1 MAITENA
8 VGETSKRVK
17 GAKSGHEQGSKYT
30 RYTEAQIEV
39 LEKVYAE
46 CSNPNYFQR
55 SKILR
60 EQPNLRGIDSKQL
73 KVWFQNHRSREKQKK
88 ENGELLAENKKLAAA
103 NELLREENDCL
114 QQKVAQLICE
124 NEYLQTQFLSLISR
138 NKATTKTTDLG
149 LAARANS
156 PQLPLWSAD
165 NNSLL
170 VLAEE
175 IREEF
180 LCKATGTAV
189 NWKAILTVKLPS
201 PSSVGAIYVSDT
213 CIGVAARACTIIPIE
228 PVKIIEILKDRAS
241 WSRNCRNVDVLAE
254 YPAGNGGAIELIYTQ
269 YYAPTTMACAR
280 DFWTLRYTSVSVDG
294 SFVVCEKSVSG
305 SDAVPSSPAVLEFVR
320 GRMLA
325 SGYLIHP
332 CEGGS
337 IIHLIDHLDLEASSV
352 PEVVRPLY
360 ESSELVAKN
369 MIVPALEYIEH
380 TASETHD
387 KRSHAYGEGPAFLRS
402 FSQRLSRGFND
413 AITGFTEDG
422 WTLLDADAPG
432 DIIVSVKRLKNFED
446 NRNYDSVIC
455 MKASLLLQVLPA
467 KLMMLLKE
475 RRSCWMN
482 INLADHSAVFLGPAC
497 FAFPGSRTY
506 NLSGTGVLLGH
517 TNYEDEILEV
527 LRFDRIAHPQH
538 NVSSGDLYHLQ
549 ICNGMEDSG
558 VGACSELIFAPID
571 RTITNDA
578 VLLSSGFRII
588 SLPSNAGLQS
598 SANMNSTGP
607 SNATNVGTA
616 ASKPSSVLI
625 LAFQFPFETHLQDK
639 VASIAR
645 KYVQHVISYVKN
657 ISLEAMPSGSN
668 PETASNKSDPATRL
682 MIAPDSTYAAT
693 LANLI
698 CQSYRS
704 NLGVE
709 IFGCNCPST
718 DSLLELI
725 RHHQYAILC
734 FAFTSL
740 PVCLYANQAGLD
752 LLETT
757 ANNLLSLTVDRILGG
772 SNNFSLSSI
781 LPTIMQQGYAI
792 LPPGYCISEMNRRVS
807 YEQAVVWQVQ
817 GSDGSVPCLALAFM
831 NWSFT

>member
-1 MAITENA
+1 MAITENT
-8 VGETSKRVK
+8 VEETSKRVN
-17 GAKSGHEQGSKYT
+17 GAKSGHEQGTKYT

-60 EQPNLRGIDSKQL
+60 EQPHLRGIDSKQL

-88 ENGELLAENKKLAAA
+88 ENGELVAENKMLVAA

-138 NKATTKTTDLG
+138 NTTITKTTDLG

-156 PQLPLWSAD
+156 PQMSLWSAD

-170 VLAEE
+170 LLAEE
-175 IREEF
+175 MRKEF
-180 LCKATGTAV
+180 LCKATETAL
-189 NWKAILTVKLPS
+189 NWKPILT
-201 PSSVGAIYVSDT
+201 
-213 CIGVAARACTIIPIE
+213 
-228 PVKIIEILKDRAS
+228 VKIIEILKGRAS
-241 WSRNCRNVDVLAE
+241 WSRNCRNLDVVAE
-254 YPAGNGGAIELIYTQ
+254 YPAGNGGTIELIYTQ

-320 GRMLA
+320 GRIL
-325 SGYLIHP
+325 
-332 CEGGS
+332 
-337 IIHLIDHLDLEASSV
+337 ASSV

-380 TASETHD
+380 IASETDD

-413 AITGFTEDG
+413 AINGFTEDG

-432 DIIVSVKRLKNFED
+432 DIIVSVKRLTNFED
-446 NRNYDSVIC
+446 SRNYDSVIC
-455 MKASLLLQVLPA
+455 MKASLLLQKVLPA
-467 KLMMLLKE
+467 RLMMLLKE

-482 INLADHSAVFLGPAC
+482 INLADHTAAFLGPAC
-497 FAFPGSRTY
+497 FAFPGSTTY
-506 NLSGTGVLLGH
+506 NLSETGVLLGH

-549 ICNGMEDSG
+549 ICNGMGDSG

-571 RTITNDA
+571 RTIPNDA

-588 SLPSNAGLQS
+588 SLPSNAGSQS

-607 SNATNVGTA
+607 SNTTNVGTA
-616 ASKPSSVLI
+616 AASNPSSVLI

-668 PETASNKSDPATRL
+668 PETDANKSDPATRL

-698 CQSYRS
+698 CQSYRQIEFRRGDVW
-704 NLGVE
+704 LQQPEYRLFVG
-709 IFGCNCPST
+709 T
-718 DSLLELI
+718 DTASP
-725 RHHQYAILC
+725 
-734 FAFTSL
+734 SL

-757 ANNLLSLTVDRILGG
+757 ASNLLSLTVDRILGG

-792 LPPGYCISEMNRRVS
+792 LPPGYCISEMNRQVS
-807 YEQAVVWQVQ
+807 YEQAVVWQVR

>member
-39 LEKVYAE
+39 LEKIYAE

-124 NEYLQTQFLSLISR
+124 NEYLRTQFLSLISR
-138 NKATTKTTDLG
+138 NTTATKTTDLG
-149 LAARANS
+149 LAASANS
-156 PQLPLWSAD
+156 PQLSLWSAD

-170 VLAEE
+170 LLAEE
-175 IREEF
+175 IRKEF
-180 LCKATGTAV
+180 LCKATGAAV
-189 NWKAILTVKLPS
+189 NWKSILTVK
-201 PSSVGAIYVSDT
+201 VVN
-213 CIGVAARACTIIPIE
+213 VA
-228 PVKIIEILKDRAS
+228 
-241 WSRNCRNVDVLAE
+241 RNCRNLDVLAE
-254 YPAGNGGAIELIYTQ
+254 YPAGNGGTIELIYTQ

-320 GRMLA
+320 GRMFA

-337 IIHLIDHLDLEASSV
+337 IIHLVDHLDLEASSV

-380 TASETHD
+380 AASETHD

-413 AITGFTEDG
+413 AINGFTEDG

-432 DIIVSVKRLKNFED
+432 DIIASVKRLKNFED
-446 NRNYDSVIC
+446 SRDYDSVIC
-455 MKASLLLQVLPA
+455 MKASLLLQKVLPA
-467 KLMMLLKE
+467 RLMMLLKE

-482 INLADHSAVFLGPAC
+482 INLADHTAVFLGPAC
-497 FAFPGSRTY
+497 FAFPGSSTY
-506 NLSGTGVLLGH
+506 NLSETSVLLGH

-538 NVSSGDLYHLQ
+538 NVPSGDLYHLQ

-558 VGACSELIFAPID
+558 VRACSELIFAPID
-571 RTITNDA
+571 RTIPNDA

-588 SLPSNAGLQS
+588 SLPSNAGSQS
-598 SANMNSTGP
+598 SADMNSTGP
-607 SNATNVGTA
+607 SNTTNVRTA
-616 ASKPSSVLI
+616 ASNPSSVLI
-625 LAFQFPFETHLQDK
+625 LAFQFPFETHLQDQ
-639 VASIAR
+639 VASVAR

-657 ISLEAMPSGSN
+657 ISFEATLSGSN
-668 PETASNKSDPATRL
+668 PETNSNKSDPATGL

-698 CQSYRS
+698 CQSYRQIEFRRGDVW
-704 NLGVE
+704 LQLPEYRLFVG
-709 IFGCNCPST
+709 T
-718 DSLLELI
+718 DTASP
-725 RHHQYAILC
+725 
-734 FAFTSL
+734 SL

-757 ANNLLSLTVDRILGG
+757 ASNVLSLTVDRVLGG

-817 GSDGSVPCLALAFM
+817 GSDGSVPCLALAFL